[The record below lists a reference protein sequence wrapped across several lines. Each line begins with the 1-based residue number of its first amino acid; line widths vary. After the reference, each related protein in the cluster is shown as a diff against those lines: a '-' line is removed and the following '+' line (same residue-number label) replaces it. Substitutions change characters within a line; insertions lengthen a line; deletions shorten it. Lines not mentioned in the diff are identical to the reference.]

1 MRVRP
6 ETLLPLEPTGHEFDH
21 GEADQGEG
29 GSGQVFEVASEATA
43 AGDPRQRSL
52 DDPSLRQHLEA
63 LGGVRTLDDLEAPRT
78 GFTKVSSGPFTLVA
92 AVGEDFDDEGEHRPR
107 LLVEKQRRA
116 ISILDIRGVNGDAQQ
131 QAERIY
137 QDVVLDALG
146 LLAGVIADRVDL
158 DPPFSADLSVLL
170 SMMAAVGLPSLP
182 PRSRQATYRWGW

>member
-107 LLVEKQRRA
+107 LLVEKQRRWCR
-116 ISILDIRGVNGDAQQ
+116 RGC
-131 QAERIY
+131 RPCSCRS
-137 QDVVLDALG
+137 VLWALG
-146 LLAGVIADRVDL
+146 SSRKSQQTATQAIPIRVYPL
-158 DPPFSADLSVLL
+158 K
-170 SMMAAVGLPSLP
+170 AVVK
-182 PRSRQATYRWGW
+182 R